1 MVVTKDLIKRLDR
14 AIKEPSF
21 TIPEWCKTREQ
32 RRKFM
37 RDCAKGLV
45 EPDKS

>member
-1 MVVTKDLIKRLDR
+1 MTKDLIKRLGKLTR
-14 AIKEPSF
+14 EPSF

-37 RDCAKGLV
+37 RDCAIGLV